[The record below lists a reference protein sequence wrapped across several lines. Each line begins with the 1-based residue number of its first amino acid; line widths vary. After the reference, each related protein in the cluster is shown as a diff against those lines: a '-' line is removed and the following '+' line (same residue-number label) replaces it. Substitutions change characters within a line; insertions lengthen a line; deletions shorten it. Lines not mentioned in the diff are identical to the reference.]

1 MSPTTRLSTGRVG
14 FKTCIFCSRGQ
25 AIDLVLAVF
34 AALDHTI
41 EAVFVD
47 VGTHHW
53 IFGLLLI
60 GYMFH
65 LHDRSLHA
73 RFDALDKWVDE
84 LRMRLAVEY

>member
-1 MSPTTRLSTGRVG
+1 MWRPITG
-14 FKTCIFCSRGQ
+14 SS
-25 AIDLVLAVF
+25 
-34 AALDHTI
+34 
-41 EAVFVD
+41 
-47 VGTHHW
+47 
-53 IFGLLLI
+53 GLLLI

>member
-1 MSPTTRLSTGRVG
+1 MVG
-14 FKTCIFCSRGQ
+14 FKTFIFCSRGH

-34 AALDHTI
+34 AALGHAI

-47 VGTHHW
+47 VETHHW

-73 RFDALDKWVDE
+73 RFDALDKRVDE